1 MSKSRFVFDKFAKF
15 LEEGLVNYKDFS
27 DEVVNILRS
36 KKEEIILKMNLVSKD
51 EIDILNKRIEKLEK
65 KIAVKPVRFCKSIIY
80 SRIEIGGAGNRM
92 DSFSKRVSRVPWP
105 ASLNTNSSLM
115 TIVVLGV
122 QHVWLFAQLMLSNS
136 KNI

>member
-51 EIDILNKRIEKLEK
+51 EIDILSKIILKLEK
-65 KIAVKPVRFCKSIIY
+65 KIAEKKIKKKTKQVKK
-80 SRIEIGGAGNRM
+80 
-92 DSFSKRVSRVPWP
+92 
-105 ASLNTNSSLM
+105 
-115 TIVVLGV
+115 
-122 QHVWLFAQLMLSNS
+122 
-136 KNI
+136 

>member
-36 KKEEIILKMNLVSKD
+36 KKEEIIFKINLVSKD

-65 KIAVKPVRFCKSIIY
+65 KIAEKKIKKKT
-80 SRIEIGGAGNRM
+80 
-92 DSFSKRVSRVPWP
+92 KR
-105 ASLNTNSSLM
+105 A
-115 TIVVLGV
+115 
-122 QHVWLFAQLMLSNS
+122 
-136 KNI
+136 KK

>member
-51 EIDILNKRIEKLEK
+51 EIDILNKTIEKLEK
-65 KIAVKPVRFCKSIIY
+65 KNVEKKIKKKT
-80 SRIEIGGAGNRM
+80 
-92 DSFSKRVSRVPWP
+92 KR
-105 ASLNTNSSLM
+105 A
-115 TIVVLGV
+115 
-122 QHVWLFAQLMLSNS
+122 
-136 KNI
+136 KK

>member
-15 LEEGLVNYKDFS
+15 LEEGLFNYKDFS

-65 KIAVKPVRFCKSIIY
+65 KIAEKKIKKKT
-80 SRIEIGGAGNRM
+80 
-92 DSFSKRVSRVPWP
+92 KR
-105 ASLNTNSSLM
+105 A
-115 TIVVLGV
+115 
-122 QHVWLFAQLMLSNS
+122 
-136 KNI
+136 KK

>member
-36 KKEEIILKMNLVSKD
+36 KKEEIIFKMNLVSKD

-65 KIAVKPVRFCKSIIY
+65 KIDEKKIKKKT
-80 SRIEIGGAGNRM
+80 
-92 DSFSKRVSRVPWP
+92 KR
-105 ASLNTNSSLM
+105 A
-115 TIVVLGV
+115 
-122 QHVWLFAQLMLSNS
+122 
-136 KNI
+136 KK

>member
-36 KKEEIILKMNLVSKD
+36 KKEEIILKMNLASKD

-65 KIAVKPVRFCKSIIY
+65 KIAVKKIKKKI
-80 SRIEIGGAGNRM
+80 
-92 DSFSKRVSRVPWP
+92 KRV
-105 ASLNTNSSLM
+105 
-115 TIVVLGV
+115 
-122 QHVWLFAQLMLSNS
+122 
-136 KNI
+136 KK

>member
-1 MSKSRFVFDKFAKF
+1 MSKSRFVFDKFSMF

-65 KIAVKPVRFCKSIIY
+65 KIAEKKIKKKT
-80 SRIEIGGAGNRM
+80 
-92 DSFSKRVSRVPWP
+92 KR
-105 ASLNTNSSLM
+105 A
-115 TIVVLGV
+115 
-122 QHVWLFAQLMLSNS
+122 
-136 KNI
+136 KK

>member
-15 LEEGLVNYKDFS
+15 LEKGLVNYKDFS

-65 KIAVKPVRFCKSIIY
+65 KIAEKKI
-80 SRIEIGGAGNRM
+80 
-92 DSFSKRVSRVPWP
+92 KKK
-105 ASLNTNSSLM
+105 LNGQRNNN
-115 TIVVLGV
+115 
-122 QHVWLFAQLMLSNS
+122 F
-136 KNI
+136 

>member
-65 KIAVKPVRFCKSIIY
+65 KIAVKKIKKKT
-80 SRIEIGGAGNRM
+80 
-92 DSFSKRVSRVPWP
+92 KR
-105 ASLNTNSSLM
+105 A
-115 TIVVLGV
+115 
-122 QHVWLFAQLMLSNS
+122 
-136 KNI
+136 KK

>member
-15 LEEGLVNYKDFS
+15 LEEGLVNNKDFS

-65 KIAVKPVRFCKSIIY
+65 KIAQKKIKKKT
-80 SRIEIGGAGNRM
+80 
-92 DSFSKRVSRVPWP
+92 KR
-105 ASLNTNSSLM
+105 A
-115 TIVVLGV
+115 
-122 QHVWLFAQLMLSNS
+122 
-136 KNI
+136 KK

>member
-51 EIDILNKRIEKLEK
+51 EIDILNKTIEKLEK
-65 KIAVKPVRFCKSIIY
+65 KIPEKKIKKKT
-80 SRIEIGGAGNRM
+80 
-92 DSFSKRVSRVPWP
+92 KRV
-105 ASLNTNSSLM
+105 
-115 TIVVLGV
+115 
-122 QHVWLFAQLMLSNS
+122 
-136 KNI
+136 KK

>member
-51 EIDILNKRIEKLEK
+51 EIDILNRRIEKLEQKIAEK
-65 KIAVKPVRFCKSIIY
+65 KIKKK
-80 SRIEIGGAGNRM
+80 
-92 DSFSKRVSRVPWP
+92 SKRV
-105 ASLNTNSSLM
+105 
-115 TIVVLGV
+115 
-122 QHVWLFAQLMLSNS
+122 
-136 KNI
+136 KK

>member
-36 KKEEIILKMNLVSKD
+36 KKEEIILKMNLVNKD

-65 KIAVKPVRFCKSIIY
+65 KIALSKIKKKT
-80 SRIEIGGAGNRM
+80 
-92 DSFSKRVSRVPWP
+92 KRV
-105 ASLNTNSSLM
+105 
-115 TIVVLGV
+115 
-122 QHVWLFAQLMLSNS
+122 
-136 KNI
+136 KK

>member
-51 EIDILNKRIEKLEK
+51 EIDILHNRIEKLEK
-65 KIAVKPVRFCKSIIY
+65 KIAEKKI
-80 SRIEIGGAGNRM
+80 
-92 DSFSKRVSRVPWP
+92 KRKTKR
-105 ASLNTNSSLM
+105 A
-115 TIVVLGV
+115 
-122 QHVWLFAQLMLSNS
+122 
-136 KNI
+136 KK